1 VVLSQPSDDRGG
13 DIFATI
19 ILQEMTA
26 RLKLLV
32 RLAGGSRYTL
42 NEFVMEVAE
51 DSVVRAPQGQKRLL
65 PPIKYCPG
73 G

>member
-1 VVLSQPSDDRGG
+1 VALSQPSNHRGG

-19 ILQEMTA
+19 ILQEMTTW
-26 RLKLLV
+26 LKLLV
-32 RLAGGSRYTL
+32 RLTGGARYTL
-42 NEFVMEVAE
+42 NEFVMEVTE
-51 DSVVRAPQGQKRLL
+51 DSVVRAPQGQQRLL